1 MKSKMILVIAIALL
15 IVMVVPVSAAGL
27 KVIPTIAIVNVVKD
41 QSVTIQT
48 ANFPAN
54 TTFNV
59 TMGLIGTQG
68 IGGTLVSKL
77 TTGAGGTM
85 LAKFYIP
92 ASLQGQYQIAIRLES
107 TSSNHYS
114 YDWFYNNT
122 ANYAPVYPVQPYPYA
137 PTSTPKPAVFPEG
150 SPGFNFLSVV
160 KGESVQIGLF
170 NYPANRDYAVFMGAT
185 KTSSPVYPWY
195 EVAGFNSADGG
206 SFTATWNIPAQ
217 LKFQP
222 RITVKIYDMK
232 YKIFTYN
239 FFYNEDYP

>member
-1 MKSKMILVIAIALL
+1 MKSKFVLVIAIALL
-15 IVMVVPVSAAGL
+15 IITVVPVSASPV

-48 ANFPAN
+48 AYFPAN

-92 ASLQGQYQIAIRLES
+92 ASLQGQYQIAIRLAS
-107 TSSNHYS
+107 TSSNYYS
-114 YDWFYNNT
+114 YNWFYNNT
-122 ANYAPVYPVQPYPYA
+122 ANFVPVQPVYPNPVSP
-137 PTSTPKPAVFPEG
+137 TPKPAGFPEG

-160 KGESVQIGLF
+160 KGESVEVGLF

-185 KTSSPVYPWY
+185 KIKTPVYPWY

-206 SFTATWNIPAQ
+206 SFTAIWNIPPE
-217 LKFQP
+217 LKWEP
-222 RITVKIYDMK
+222 RITVKIYDMLTEHFK
-232 YKIFTYN
+232 YN
-239 FFYNEDYP
+239 FFYNQNYP